1 MIYLNSLSITSLQSL
16 LGSQDSLK
24 KTMEFLSLIEGKFLL
39 CVPFNNPNYIIQDN
53 ISLKQAVNHITD
65 IDLKSL
71 LTTILT
77 DSTTYLGEYPSDYFH
92 QGKNSFFSAF
102 DTYLAMNDQD
112 CIILSLHSEAYW
124 VNNTI
129 PLINNSVISN
139 HFNCPT
145 TNFSTFID
153 GIHVW
158 EPLIKKF
165 IMNKKKQG
173 GYLCHAIS
181 VKHLIPSDIYS
192 IYLQEIND
200 PNVKIT
206 NIRSMAKF
214 VAECCGYDFMQ
225 DISNRNR
232 TGSIIRDIYFNS
244 EKDVYISTDI
254 NHGRFEVLDNNGT
267 HICEIDFEGTQ
278 TKPRDTT
285 RRHNIRL

>member
-24 KTMEFLSLIEGKFLL
+24 RQWNFEPNRGKFLL

-165 IMNKKKQG
+165 IMNKKSKEVIFAMPFQ
-173 GYLCHAIS
+173 L
-181 VKHLIPSDIYS
+181 S
-192 IYLQEIND
+192 I
-200 PNVKIT
+200 
-206 NIRSMAKF
+206 
-214 VAECCGYDFMQ
+214 
-225 DISNRNR
+225 
-232 TGSIIRDIYFNS
+232 
-244 EKDVYISTDI
+244 
-254 NHGRFEVLDNNGT
+254 
-267 HICEIDFEGTQ
+267 
-278 TKPRDTT
+278 
-285 RRHNIRL
+285 